1 MSWELWIDCIPLF
14 FSSHVWEPA
23 DWEEGYIHDTSLIII
38 ASLSSCQ
45 SICVDIISLVIGQLS
60 HFEWV
65 WSCLLKGTH
74 LYKTYIYFIYILRSQ
89 AHHKAW
95 PPNSWLIVL
104 PKFPIHHC
112 CCLLFSFCHN
122 QMKKNA
128 PFQHFLWS
136 SAFGVY
142 KSGMQR
148 RNHLRLN
155 SYL

>member
-1 MSWELWIDCIPLF
+1 MNWLHSSLF

-74 LYKTYIYFIYILRSQ
+74 LYKTCIYFIYIIRSQ

-128 PFQHFLWS
+128 TFQHSLWS

-148 RNHLRLN
+148 RNHLRLD
-155 SYL
+155 SYF

>member
-23 DWEEGYIHDTSLIII
+23 DWEEGYIHDTV
-38 ASLSSCQ
+38 LSSSPLCLRVNQ
-45 SICVDIISLVIGQLS
+45 FVLTLSVWSLVNCHILNE
-60 HFEWV
+60 FEV
-65 WSCLLKGTH
+65 VNQMGPICIKRIFYG
-74 LYKTYIYFIYILRSQ
+74 Q

-95 PPNSWLIVL
+95 PPNSWLMVL
-104 PKFPIHHC
+104 PKWPIHHC

-148 RNHLRLN
+148 RNHLRLD

>member
-23 DWEEGYIHDTSLIII
+23 DWEEGYIHDTV
-38 ASLSSCQ
+38 LSSSPLCLRVNQ
-45 SICVDIISLVIGQLS
+45 FVLTLSVWSLVNCHILNE
-60 HFEWV
+60 FEV
-65 WSCLLKGTH
+65 VNQMGPICIKRIFYG
-74 LYKTYIYFIYILRSQ
+74 Q

-95 PPNSWLIVL
+95 PPNSWLMVL
-104 PKFPIHHC
+104 PKWPIHHC

-122 QMKKNA
+122 RMKKNA
-128 PFQHFLWS
+128 TFQHFLWS

-148 RNHLRLN
+148 RNHLRLD